1 MNLWKKPSSVL
12 DSLKNGLSQEL
23 LNETLLTDHVK
34 TEDYLMVVLGVRLCS
49 LITIPA
55 EFPNGNELGTEI
67 DSLCAEDLRRV
78 VEAPAEKKALLIP
91 KLKGRIQEC
100 YRKVVL
106 SSDAYK
112 AHMSWSRR
120 LSLRTVDIG
129 VRPSIHELYVF
140 KNPAVMKQLRRLA
153 VLRAVA
159 RKEFASSKGF
169 VGSRTSLAYAEE
181 LSSDYL
187 NSAGKL
193 LGYPLCCIK
202 AYVNDRLDGEVN
214 VEARASMQLR
224 QIDEEIR
231 QLSVHAYFVRNF
243 FPCHPTCRNA
253 IEIGRS
259 SFRLLTD
266 VDSRLG
272 ALYFECLRK
281 NAKNVEESPKLSQ
294 LYRQKMEKKIKNN

>member
-1 MNLWKKPSSVL
+1 M
-12 DSLKNGLSQEL
+12 
-23 LNETLLTDHVK
+23 
-34 TEDYLMVVLGVRLCS
+34 R
-49 LITIPA
+49 
-55 EFPNGNELGTEI
+55 
-67 DSLCAEDLRRV
+67 
-78 VEAPAEKKALLIP
+78 
-91 KLKGRIQEC
+91 
-100 YRKVVL
+100 
-106 SSDAYK
+106 
-112 AHMSWSRR
+112 WSRR
-120 LSLRTVDIG
+120 LSLQTVDVE

-140 KNPAVMKQLRRLA
+140 KNSAVVEQLRRLA

-169 VGSRTSLAYAEE
+169 VSSRTSLAYAEE

-202 AYVNDRLDGEVN
+202 AYVNDRLGGEVN

-224 QIDEEIR
+224 QIDEEMR

-253 IEIGRS
+253 NEVGGS
-259 SFRLLTD
+259 AFRLLTD
-266 VDSRLG
+266 ANSRLG

-281 NAKNVEESPKLSQ
+281 NATNVEESPELSQ
-294 LYRQKMEKKIKNN
+294 LYRQKMEKKVSNN